1 MIARGEGE
9 PAVMQRENERARLT
23 ATGTRTDDGEQC
35 TLLAV
40 LETGGNWCLYPH
52 GAGQLG
58 VRLPKSEAE
67 RIARAILGEATP

>member
-1 MIARGEGE
+1 
-9 PAVMQRENERARLT
+9 MQRENERGRLV
-23 ATGTRTDDGEQC
+23 AVGKRTDDDTTC

-58 VRLPKSEAE
+58 VRLPRSEAE
-67 RIARAILGEATP
+67 RIARAILADGVA